1 MTGKRSFWPP
11 FRPKLVR
18 CAGCGYLSRKIDTPE
33 LAWESQ
39 DMKRRDYKFEWEYDE
54 IPRYWRSARSEEL
67 GEVYFGKHPYRDF
80 PLEQTFTVACF
91 RRAYNLEGEFALE
104 QITPLER
111 IDRYVKVIYQERP
124 CPFWFPH
131 SAGLT
136 PAGHQQ
142 LQEKQ
147 EQAAKSRWANLI
159 GVIVGGLLSL
169 LVAAVTILLTR

>member
-1 MTGKRSFWPP
+1 MTGAARSWPP
-11 FRPKLVR
+11 FRPRLVR

-39 DMKRRDYKFEWEYDE
+39 DKKQRDYKFEWEYDE
-54 IPRYWRSARSEEL
+54 IPRYWRGARSEEL
-67 GEVYFGKHPYRDF
+67 GELYFGKHPYRDF
-80 PLEQTFTVACF
+80 PLEQTVTVACF
-91 RRAYNLEGEFALE
+91 RRAYNLEGEFAVE
-104 QITPLER
+104 QIAPLER
-111 IDRYVKVIYQERP
+111 IDRYVKIIHKERP

-136 PAGHQQ
+136 PLGHQQ

-147 EQAAKSRWANLI
+147 EEAAKSRWVSLI

-169 LVAAVTILLTR
+169 LAAAVTILLTR